1 MTTDTVP
8 PTSRGTS
15 APARLLRLD
24 GVLCAAT
31 GLVTG
36 IAAGPVAGLLG
47 TGSTGVVRAVGLA
60 LVGYAVVL
68 LVSSRTRRT
77 RQALRAAALGNLGWE
92 VASLA
97 VATLADLSTAGRL
110 LVAAQGLAIGALAL
124 VQLRAVR
131 Q

>member
-1 MTTDTVP
+1 M
-8 PTSRGTS
+8 
-15 APARLLRLD
+15 
-24 GVLCAAT
+24 LCAAT